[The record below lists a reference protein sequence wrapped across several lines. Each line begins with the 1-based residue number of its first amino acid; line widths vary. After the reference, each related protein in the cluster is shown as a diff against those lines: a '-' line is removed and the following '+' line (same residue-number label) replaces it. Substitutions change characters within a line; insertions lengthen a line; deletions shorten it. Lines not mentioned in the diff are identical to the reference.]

1 MGNPINESGKGAEDR
16 LKRFLIENDIP
27 YESGGNTTIDF
38 TIFTKNKTVYIDC
51 TNQNV
56 SGSVE
61 EKVPHKIWKYHKRIG
76 FKEVIIQ
83 RGKQELHPEVM
94 EHIQDLEIT
103 KGIKVFIWTEDE
115 VQNYL
120 LGLPPK
126 TNPFF

>member
-94 EHIQDLEIT
+94 EHIRDLEVS
-103 KGIKVFIWTEDE
+103 KNIKVFIWTEDE